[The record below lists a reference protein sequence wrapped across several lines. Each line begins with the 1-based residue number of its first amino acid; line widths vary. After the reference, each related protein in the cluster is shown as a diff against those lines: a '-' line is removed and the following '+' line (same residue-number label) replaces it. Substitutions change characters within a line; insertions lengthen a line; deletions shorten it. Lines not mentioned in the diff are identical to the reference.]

1 MDRSP
6 WVSALVILLHLTLYI
21 SGETRPRNVIVH
33 IWEGNVTITWEP
45 PQENAGDYRYQV
57 QLSHYADSP
66 TVWENVTH
74 CNLLN
79 ATICNIGYLSVDS
92 NFKVKV
98 GALTTQ
104 NSISW
109 SVKRHIN
116 IRHSQL
122 FAPTF
127 SLSSTSY
134 TVRVKIHR
142 KQILDEI
149 FSNGVRYT
157 TYLWQDG
164 QENQTVT
171 KSDDDIDD
179 DGEMTF
185 ISLQSLQV
193 YCVFV
198 KVESIATDASNS
210 SSVHCIRLPIGVSL
224 IICII
229 LLGLLGIMAFL
240 MLFIC
245 FLRRPRKMPS
255 ALKLVVNAGKPLI
268 IKSDQV
274 ETVTDNGWI
283 VITNNSDTKKSI
295 EFTEEDKGRRGSLD
309 SGVSIEQLHLTVS
322 NAKTE
327 KQNGDLQVDSGCGS
341 LKGTEVSGSVGR
353 VTRQFSMNEIHRSG
367 ENGGSE
373 DSGLGLGP
381 HEASGSLEGEDTGLL
396 SEVVVG
402 DGYRSQSPSS
412 VDVQNDMD
420 SNMAAPSAG
429 YRSGQVTCTCA
440 DHEYCIWCKF
450 KNPFTED
457 CPPVTQS
464 QTDFRQT
471 DVGNSVSSSYLKKT
485 FMQTVN
491 LLNMEVSTT
500 ETALSD
506 NDCTESSLL
515 ILSCPLL
522 LQNEKKQDGIMHTRS
537 FALDN
542 IELTFS

>member
-6 WVSALVILLHLTLYI
+6 WVSALVILLHLTIYI
-21 SGETRPRNVIVH
+21 SGETKPRNVIVH

-45 PQENAGDYRYQV
+45 PQEKPGDYLYQV
-57 QLSHYADSP
+57 QLSHYSDSP
-66 TVWENVTH
+66 AVWENVPH
-74 CNLLN
+74 CQLLN
-79 ATICNIGYLSVDS
+79 ATICNIGYFPVES
-92 NFKVKV
+92 NVKVQV

-104 NSISW
+104 NNTSW

-116 IRHSQL
+116 IRRSQL

-127 SLSSTSY
+127 NLSSTSD
-134 TVRVKIHR
+134 TVQVKIHR

-164 QENQTVT
+164 QENQTLT
-171 KSDDDIDD
+171 KIDDDIND
-179 DGEMTF
+179 DGVMTF
-185 ISLQSLQV
+185 ISLKSLQV

-198 KVESIATDASNS
+198 KVESIATEASNS
-210 SSVHCIRLPIGVSL
+210 SSVHCIKLPLDVIL
-224 IICII
+224 IIYII

-274 ETVTDNGWI
+274 ETVTDKGWI
-283 VITNNSDTKKSI
+283 VITNNYDTKKSI
-295 EFTEEDKGRRGSLD
+295 EFTAEDKGKRGSLD
-309 SGVSIEQLHLTVS
+309 SGVSVEQLHLTVS

-327 KQNGDLQVDSGCGS
+327 DGSGDVQVDSGCES

-353 VTRQFSMNEIHRSG
+353 ITRQFSMNEIHRSG
-367 ENGGSE
+367 ENGESE

-450 KNPFTED
+450 KNPFAED
-457 CPPVTQS
+457 CPVTQS
-464 QTDFRQT
+464 QTDFRQAN
-471 DVGNSVSSSYLKKT
+471 VGNSVSSSYLKKT

-491 LLNMEVSTT
+491 LLNMEDPMT

-515 ILSCPLL
+515 LLSCPLI

-542 IELTFS
+542 MELTFS